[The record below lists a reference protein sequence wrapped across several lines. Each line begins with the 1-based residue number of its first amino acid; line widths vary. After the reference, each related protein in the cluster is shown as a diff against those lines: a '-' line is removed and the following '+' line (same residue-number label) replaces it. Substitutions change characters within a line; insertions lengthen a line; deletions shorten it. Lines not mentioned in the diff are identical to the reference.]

1 MKVMKYIA
9 VLAVALF
16 ALGSAANA
24 QTLQFLGGGSSAL
37 FLELGQAAVV
47 AEGGAS
53 VACVWTANAL
63 TTNDVAANDT
73 RPTTADVQNGKVWVV
88 WDKGTGTDCQHP
100 AGSFNVYTYLS
111 VDSVIGD
118 RCYFATDS
126 GGVSGCTAVYTPT
139 QAEGVVAGN
148 LLGTG
153 FLDSASATTCA
164 GSNSPCI
171 IPTTVTSFIN
181 GKRWF
186 AAGTDVRPEDA
197 KFASFRAL
205 TSCTTTIFRSPF
217 GGGLTTT
224 SGLGYNVN
232 GVQAGV
238 GEPIKSFYSAPV
250 FTVLDFNISGN
261 DPISGRPVPGYTVNP
276 VGAQPIVVSV
286 APAGGTGLGAATDI
300 NTFTL
305 SLFYNGVLARATD
318 LIGPTANPAQ
328 TTVLVREP
336 LSGTFQ
342 TFEYSV
348 PNTNEFHTSQELGN
362 CNSGTGAEGSNP
374 MNIQSANGETSAVGV
389 RRRVLGTGEMVS
401 TLTGASA
408 SENRMGY
415 FFWSVGNVGTGNK
428 FTATNG
434 KYLTVNGVDPL
445 LNAYT
450 DGVMPGVDSGH
461 PIANVTF
468 KNLNNGDYPIWSAL
482 RIVSSNPEPAGVAS
496 LISAAQTLNSTQNDF
511 IPLSRLTVWHSHFAL
526 PQVNVGAAALGTS
539 IAGPGDLC
547 GTAGALAEVGGDA
560 GGANVLKAANHD
572 FCADFSNTTG
582 LINASN

>member
-1 MKVMKYIA
+1 MKVMKYVA

-16 ALGSAANA
+16 AYASASNA
-24 QTLQFLGGGSSAL
+24 QNLQFLGGGSSAL

-47 AEGGAS
+47 AEGGAG
-53 VACVWTANAL
+53 VACVWSSNAL
-63 TTNDVAANDT
+63 ADNNISASDS

-88 WDKGTGTDCQHP
+88 WDKGTGADCQHP
-100 AGSFNVYTYLS
+100 TGNFNVYTYMS

-126 GGVSGCTAVYTPT
+126 AGVSGCTAVYTPT
-139 QAEGVVAGN
+139 QAEGNTAGN

-153 FLDSASATTCA
+153 FSDSASGACSGA
-164 GSNSPCI
+164 NSPCI

-181 GKRWF
+181 SKRWF
-186 AAGTDVRPEDA
+186 AAGTDIRPEDA
-197 KFASFRAL
+197 KFATFRAL
-205 TSCTTTIFRSPF
+205 QPCTTTIFRSPF

-224 SGLGYNVN
+224 TGLGYNVN

-261 DPISGRPVPGYTVNP
+261 DPITGKAVPGYTVNP
-276 VGAQPIVVSV
+276 VGAQPIVVAV
-286 APAGGTGLGAATDI
+286 APAGGTGIGAATDI
-300 NTFTL
+300 NTMTL

-318 LIGPTANPAQ
+318 LIGPTTNPSSLM
-328 TTVLVREP
+328 TVLVREP
-336 LSGTFQ
+336 LSGTFN

-348 PNTNEFHTSQELGN
+348 PNSNEFHTSQEVGN

-374 MNIQSANGETSAVGV
+374 MNLQSANGENTNVGV

-408 SENRMGY
+408 AENRMGY
-415 FFWSVGNVGTGNK
+415 LFWSVGNVGTGNK

-445 LNAYT
+445 QNAYT
-450 DGVMPGVDSGH
+450 DGVFPGIDVNH
-461 PIANVTF
+461 PIGNVTF

-482 RIVSSNPEPAGVAS
+482 RIVSQSPEPAGVAT
-496 LISAAQTLNSTQNDF
+496 LISAAQTLNSTQHDF
-511 IPLSRLTVWHSHFAL
+511 IPLANLTVWHSHFAL
-526 PQVNVGAAALGTS
+526 PQVNVGAAALGTTLNTS
-539 IAGPGDLC
+539 GDLC
-547 GTAGALAEVGGDA
+547 GTANALTELGGDA
-560 GGANVLKAANHD
+560 GGANVLKAANKD

-582 LINASN
+582 IINASN